1 MNSRKSIG
9 SELSSSSSSS
19 SSANSRSIDLPS
31 ADFEHRIEGKTI
43 AESDDDVIEEEE
55 ETNSREI
62 KRTIDGLLDQK
73 TIVETSKTTTTTAIL
88 SNNNAS
94 NRNINND
101 LSSLSILNYKS
112 LDDDEDE
119 EDFVLKSPRLLGSTR
134 HKRGGVAG
142 IVGAC
147 DEDDLDNEQTA
158 RDDDDYNIDLD
169 YENYFKF
176 GDESQTSQRDGV
188 VGTHTAADHTLNQTS
203 VSSRS
208 ARSRSSVGAGSSSTT
223 ATTTTTTTTGCGAG
237 GTEDLSSSSSSPN
250 ASKLVSQSTCAKPS
264 VASAKPATRRV
275 SSKKSTGNNRFN
287 LIEQDSANS
296 GVNGVPTNIGG
307 RSIVDI
313 NKHKYL
319 VGLNL
324 FNRFNIFF
332 LLFYFNSFFIDS
344 FVFAVFKRKPERGIN
359 YLIEEKFLERNPRF
373 IAEFLFNRN
382 CVSKQMIGEYISNT
396 QDKLIRAVLK

>member
-1 MNSRKSIG
+1 M
-9 SELSSSSSSS
+9 
-19 SSANSRSIDLPS
+19 PS
-31 ADFEHRIEGKTI
+31 VDFEHRIEGKPI

-62 KRTIDGLLDQK
+62 KRTIDCLLEQK
-73 TIVETSKTTTTTAIL
+73 AIVETTKTITTTAIL

-134 HKRGGVAG
+134 HKRGGVGGG

-147 DEDDLDNEQTA
+147 GEDDDLDHEQTA
-158 RDDDDYNIDLD
+158 RDEDDYDIDLD

-188 VGTHTAADHTLNQTS
+188 VGIHIAADHTLNQTS

-223 ATTTTTTTTGCGAG
+223 ATTTTTTGCGAG
-237 GTEDLSSSSSSPN
+237 GTGDLSSSSSSPN
-250 ASKLVSQSTCAKPS
+250 ASKLASQSTCAKPS
-264 VASAKPATRRV
+264 VAGAKPATRRV
-275 SSKKSTGNNRFN
+275 SSKKSAGNNRFN
-287 LIEQDSANS
+287 LIEQDSSNS
-296 GVNGVPTNIGG
+296 AANGVPTTSIGG

-324 FNRFNIFF
+324 FNRFNIF
-332 LLFYFNSFFIDS
+332 
-344 FVFAVFKRKPERGIN
+344 
-359 YLIEEKFLERNPRF
+359 
-373 IAEFLFNRN
+373 
-382 CVSKQMIGEYISNT
+382 C
-396 QDKLIRAVLK
+396 